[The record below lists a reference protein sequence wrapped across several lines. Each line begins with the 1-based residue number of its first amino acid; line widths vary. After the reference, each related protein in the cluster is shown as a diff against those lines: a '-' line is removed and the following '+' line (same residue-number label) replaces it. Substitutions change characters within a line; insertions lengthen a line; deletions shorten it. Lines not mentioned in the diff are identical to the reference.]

1 MLSPSDQNSAYSDAM
16 DLISTLFGVSFAS
29 GLNVYA
35 TVLAMGV
42 LHRLGVLH
50 LPQSLDV
57 IATLPVMAG
66 AALLYAVEFV
76 ADKVPYLDTVWDGVH
91 TFIRPAAGAFLA
103 FSMVGHVDPKWQ
115 VLAALLGGS
124 IALTSHAA
132 KASTRAAANVSPE
145 PFSNWA
151 LSLTEDGIAFLL
163 VWLVGSHPVIGLV
176 LALLL
181 TVAAIIIVW
190 KLSRLIRRV
199 FRRAA

>member
-1 MLSPSDQNSAYSDAM
+1 M

-29 GLNVYA
+29 GLNLYA

-42 LHRLGVLH
+42 LHRCGVLH
-50 LPQSLDV
+50 LPQRLDV
-57 IATLPVMAG
+57 IATLPVMVG

-145 PFSNWA
+145 PFSNWV
-151 LSLTEDGIAFLL
+151 LSLSEDVISFAL
-163 VWLVGSHPVIGLV
+163 VWLTSTHPLIALFAVSV
-176 LALLL
+176 LI
-181 TVAAIIIVW
+181 VAAVCVVW
-190 KLSRLIRRV
+190 TLWRFARRV
-199 FRRAA
+199 FS